1 MTKRSQN
8 FVSLNDHLCFSIYT
22 TSRAIQRMYRPL
34 LDDLNLTY
42 PQYLTLVALWENGPQ
57 TVSQLGNK
65 LDLDS
70 GTLTPMLKRM
80 EKANLIVRHRDVMD
94 ERVVLV
100 ELTEKG
106 RRMQADSAII
116 PQTLLEKSGLDS
128 DEWHT
133 LNKTMKKLM
142 VHVSE

>member
-1 MTKRSQN
+1 MTQRSQN

-80 EKANLIVRHRDVMD
+80 EKATLIVRHRDVMD

-106 RRMQADSAII
+106 KRMQVDSEII

>member
-42 PQYLTLVALWENGPQ
+42 PQYLTLVALWENGTQ
-57 TVSQLGNK
+57 TVSQIGNK

-80 EKANLIVRHRDVMD
+80 EKEDLIVRHRDVMD

-100 ELTEKG
+100 ELTVKG
-106 RRMQADSAII
+106 KRMQEDSSII
-116 PQTLLEKSGLDS
+116 PKTLLEKSGLDS
-128 DEWHT
+128 DEWNT

-142 VHVSE
+142 IHVSE

>member
-1 MTKRSQN
+1 MTQRSQN

-80 EKANLIVRHRDVMD
+80 EKANLIIRHRDVMD

-106 RRMQADSAII
+106 KRMQADSAII

>member
-106 RRMQADSAII
+106 KRMQADSAII

>member
-80 EKANLIVRHRDVMD
+80 EKATLIVRHRDVMD

-100 ELTEKG
+100 ELTVKG
-106 RRMQADSAII
+106 KRMQEDSSII
-116 PQTLLEKSGLDS
+116 PKTLLEKSGLDS
-128 DEWHT
+128 DEWNT

-142 VHVSE
+142 IHVSE

>member
-34 LDDLNLTY
+34 LNDLNLTY

-57 TVSQLGNK
+57 TVSQIGNK

-80 EKANLIVRHRDVMD
+80 EKEALIVRHRDVMD

-100 ELTEKG
+100 ELTVKG
-106 RRMQADSAII
+106 KRMQEDSSII
-116 PQTLLEKSGLDS
+116 PKTLLEKSGLDS
-128 DEWHT
+128 DEWNT

-142 VHVSE
+142 IHVSE

>member
-22 TSRAIQRMYRPL
+22 TSRAIQRMYSPL

-100 ELTEKG
+100 ELTAKG
-106 RRMQADSAII
+106 KRMQDDSSII
-116 PQTLLEKSGLDS
+116 PKTLLEKSGLDS
-128 DEWHT
+128 DEWNT

-142 VHVSE
+142 IHVSD

>member
-1 MTKRSQN
+1 MTQRSQN
-8 FVSLNDHLCFSIYT
+8 FVSLNEHLCFSIYT

>member
-1 MTKRSQN
+1 
-8 FVSLNDHLCFSIYT
+8 
-22 TSRAIQRMYRPL
+22 IQRMYRPL

-133 LNKTMKKLM
+133 LNKTMK
-142 VHVSE
+142 

>member
-1 MTKRSQN
+1 MTQRSQN

-42 PQYLTLVALWENGPQ
+42 PQYLTLVALWENGPR

>member
-1 MTKRSQN
+1 MTQRSQN
-8 FVSLNDHLCFSIYT
+8 FISLNDHLCFSIYT

-106 RRMQADSAII
+106 KRMQADSAII

>member
-1 MTKRSQN
+1 MTQRAEN
-8 FVSLNDHLCFSIYT
+8 FFSLNDHLCFSIYT

-57 TVSQLGNK
+57 TVSHLGNK

-80 EKANLIVRHRDVMD
+80 EKATLIVRHRDVTD

-106 RRMQADSAII
+106 KRMQEDSAII

-142 VHVSE
+142 IHVSE

>member
-1 MTKRSQN
+1 MTQRSQN

-106 RRMQADSAII
+106 KRMQADSAII

-133 LNKTMKKLM
+133 LNKTMKKLI

>member
-1 MTKRSQN
+1 MTQRSQN
-8 FVSLNDHLCFSIYT
+8 FVSLNDHLWFSIYT

>member
-80 EKANLIVRHRDVMD
+80 EKATLIVRHRDVMD

-100 ELTEKG
+100 ELTVKG
-106 RRMQADSAII
+106 KKMQEDSSII
-116 PQTLLEKSGLDS
+116 PKTLLEKSGLDS
-128 DEWHT
+128 DEWNT

-142 VHVSE
+142 IHVSE

>member
-1 MTKRSQN
+1 MTQRSQN

-80 EKANLIVRHRDVMD
+80 EKANLIFRHRDVMD

-100 ELTEKG
+100 GLTEKG
-106 RRMQADSAII
+106 KRMQADSAII

>member
-1 MTKRSQN
+1 MTQRSQN

-80 EKANLIVRHRDVMD
+80 EKATLIVRHRDVMD

-100 ELTEKG
+100 ELTKKG
-106 RRMQADSAII
+106 KRMQVDSEII

>member
-1 MTKRSQN
+1 MTQLSQE
-8 FVSLNDHLCFSIYT
+8 FISLNNHLCFSIYT

-42 PQYLTLVALWENGPQ
+42 PQYLTLVSLWENGPQ

-80 EKANLIVRHRDVMD
+80 EKATLITRHRDSLD
-94 ERVVLV
+94 ERVVLIDV
-100 ELTEKG
+100 TEKG
-106 RRMQADSAII
+106 KKMQKESAII
-116 PQTLLEKSGLDS
+116 PQTLLEKSGLDP
-128 DEWHT
+128 DEWNT
-133 LNKTMKKLM
+133 LNRTMKKLM
-142 VHVSE
+142 VNVSD

>member
-1 MTKRSQN
+1 MTQRSQN

>member
-1 MTKRSQN
+1 MTQRSQN

-142 VHVSE
+142 LHVTE

>member
-57 TVSQLGNK
+57 TVSQIGNK

-80 EKANLIVRHRDVMD
+80 EKEALIVRHRDVMD

-100 ELTEKG
+100 ELTVKG
-106 RRMQADSAII
+106 KRMQEDSSII
-116 PQTLLEKSGLDS
+116 PKTLLEKSGLDS
-128 DEWHT
+128 DEWNT

-142 VHVSE
+142 IHVSE

>member
-1 MTKRSQN
+1 MTQRSQN

-106 RRMQADSAII
+106 KRMQADSAII

>member
-1 MTKRSQN
+1 MTQRSQN
-8 FVSLNDHLCFSIYT
+8 FVSLNEHLCFSIYT

-80 EKANLIVRHRDVMD
+80 EKATLIVRHRDVMD

-106 RRMQADSAII
+106 KRMQVDSAII
-116 PQTLLEKSGLDS
+116 PQTLLEKSGLNS
-128 DEWHT
+128 DEWQT

-142 VHVSE
+142 IHVSE